1 MLQIYQSFQSEEH
14 DSNTVLENF
23 AGQNGSLDE
32 KASLLKMDGRR
43 KLDEDGYGSW
53 ALECSDGRDDSQE

>member
-23 AGQNGSLDE
+23 AGQNGPLDE

-43 KLDEDGYGSW
+43 KLDEDGYGS
-53 ALECSDGRDDSQE
+53 